1 MDYDDIRPY
10 TNEELPEVLKRIA
23 GNKWITGG
31 IRQIYLPHLPGV
43 LIKPVEK
50 LIYWYLLLKIRDIK
64 TTDEFRKKISL
75 DILVKN
81 LVRDTTAGISY
92 SGLENLDLK
101 KKYIFISNHR
111 DIVLDPAFMIR
122 TLYDYG
128 FNFPQIAFGDNLM
141 INEIITDIIRANNGI
156 IVKRNLPMR
165 EQIRESLKLSSYMCS
180 VIDGGSSIWVAQRE
194 GRAKDGKDDTN
205 PAVLKMIYLSK
216 RKELSFPEFL
226 EKYKIVPVSISYE
239 YDPLDRAKSWS
250 IYRERIHGFH
260 VKRKYEDL
268 IHMASGLKGYK
279 GRVNLVFN
287 KPLEGTFRNE
297 TEAAKYMDEMI
308 HKSYKLW
315 KTNYIAYDLLNDS
328 KKYDSKYTE
337 KDVSSFL
344 KRYKRLSA
352 GVREIVFES
361 YANPVVNYEKY
372 NMYS

>member
-1 MDYDDIRPY
+1 MDFDDIRPY

-23 GNKWITGG
+23 VNKWITGG
-31 IRQIYLPHLPGV
+31 IRQLYLPHLH
-43 LIKPVEK
+43 KMFYNPVEK
-50 LIYWYLLLKIRDIK
+50 LIYYYLLLKIRDIK

-111 DIVLDPAFMIR
+111 DIILDPAFMIR

-141 INEIITDIIRANNGI
+141 INDIITDIIRANNGI

-165 EQIRESLKLSSYMCS
+165 EQIRESLKLSTYMCS
-180 VIDGGSSIWVAQRE
+180 VIDNGSSIWIAQRE

-216 RKELSFPEFL
+216 RKELSFSEFL
-226 EKYKIVPVSISYE
+226 GKYKIVPVSISYE

-250 IYRERIHGFH
+250 VYRERIHGFH

-287 KPLEGTFRNE
+287 KPLEGAFENE
-297 TEAAKYMDEMI
+297 TAAAKSMDELI

-315 KTNYIAYDLLNDS
+315 KTNYIAYDLLNKS
-328 KKYDSKYTE
+328 TKYDSKYTN

-344 KRYKRLSA
+344 KRYKRLSLD
-352 GVREIVFES
+352 VREIVFES

-372 NMYS
+372 YLRK